1 MKESLITGIMKHKLG
16 RVGFAV
22 LLVMY
27 LAVILA
33 DFLSPYHPAEHH
45 RRAAY
50 HPPTPI
56 KLSFEHGLHVRAYEL
71 KDVAFKRY
79 EARAG
84 QVYKVKLFAVGF
96 PYRLF
101 GLIPMQR
108 HLVGVEQG
116 GYLFLLGSDHFGRD
130 VFARILYGG
139 RVSLSIGLIGVAI
152 SFSLG
157 LLVGGISGYFGGRVD
172 DVLMRI
178 CEVIM
183 SIPGFYLLLTLRA
196 VFPLQL
202 SSTQTYLALV
212 GILAFI
218 GWPGLARVIRGQ
230 VLSIRER
237 DFVTAAV
244 SVGASHLRIIVR
256 HILPNTFSYTIVAAT
271 LSIPGY
277 ILGESG
283 LSFLGL
289 GIQEPDASWGNML
302 SAAMSIHVLT
312 SFPWILVAGLFIFI
326 AIMSFN
332 LLGDAIRDVTDP
344 RTGS

>member
-1 MKESLITGIMKHKLG
+1 MKRSLIKGIMKHRLG
-16 RVGFAV
+16 RVGFTV
-22 LLVMY
+22 LLVLY
-27 LAVILA
+27 TAVLFA
-33 DFLSPYHPAEHH
+33 GFLSPYHPAEHH

-56 KLSFEHGLHVRAYEL
+56 KFSLAQGFYVNGYEL
-71 KDVAFKRY
+71 TDVAFKRY
-79 EARAG
+79 KLLQQQR
-84 QVYKVKLFAVGF
+84 YKVKFLAKGF
-96 PYRLF
+96 SYRIF
-101 GLIPMQR
+101 GVIPAER
-108 HLVGVEQG
+108 HFIQTAQG
-116 GYLFLLGSDHFGRD
+116 GHLFLFGSDHFGRD

-157 LLVGGISGYFGGRVD
+157 LFVGGISGYFGGRVD
-172 DVLMRI
+172 DILMRL

-183 SIPGFYLLLTLRA
+183 SVPGFYLLLALRA
-196 VFPLQL
+196 VIPLQL

-212 GILAFI
+212 GLLSFI

-237 DFVTAAV
+237 DFVAAAKAI
-244 SVGASHLRIIVR
+244 GASPVRIIVR
-256 HILPNTFSYTIVAAT
+256 HIIPNTFSYTIVAAT

-302 SAAMSIHVLT
+302 SAAMSIHALS
-312 SFPWILVAGLFIFI
+312 SFFWILVPGLFIFI

-344 RTGS
+344 RIN

>member
-1 MKESLITGIMKHKLG
+1 MRQNLITGIMKHRLG
-16 RVGFAV
+16 RIGFLI
-22 LLVMY
+22 LLVLY

-33 DFLSPYHPAEHH
+33 GFLSPYHPAEHH

-56 KLSFEHGLHVRAYEL
+56 KFSLRHGLHVRGYKLE
-71 KDVAFKRY
+71 DVVFKRY
-79 EARAG
+79 SLEQGR
-84 QVYKVKLFAVGF
+84 VYKLRLFAAGS

-101 GLIPMQR
+101 GIIPARR
-108 HLVGVEQG
+108 HLLQVEEG

-157 LLVGGISGYFGGRVD
+157 LLVGGISGYFGGRLD

-183 SIPGFYLLLTLRA
+183 SIPGFYLLLALRA
-196 VFPLQL
+196 VIPLQL
-202 SSTQTYLALV
+202 TSTQTYLALV
-212 GILAFI
+212 GILSFI

-244 SVGASHLRIIVR
+244 AIGASPLRIIAR
-256 HILPNTFSYTIVAAT
+256 HIIPNTFSYTIVAAT

-302 SAAMSIHVLT
+302 SAAMSINVLT
-312 SFPWILVAGLFIFI
+312 SFSWILVPGLFIFI

-344 RTGS
+344 RTQ